1 MENWERH
8 CDPQIYRK
16 DFIRRCSQTF
26 TTLFRPIK
34 RFICNCNTDPFS
46 ILKTSSTLGQKIRL
60 PIDFK
65 IEVEYL
71 TYVLNYGLPRLDTL
85 DEITSENSVPW
96 NAPSSDETPSPPQ
109 TTPEQKMKPQSRV
122 LSPLY
127 NLQLLMM
134 MKMKSKCLQWA
145 TTDLSMRIV
154 LKRTQ
159 LVLFQHKRLQL
170 VPQLVDSL
178 APVCQKGGEGGG
190 VGGGG
195 WVGGST

>member
-46 ILKTSSTLGQKIRL
+46 IFKTSSTLGQKIRL

-65 IEVEYL
+65 TEVEYL
-71 TYVLNYGLPRLDTL
+71 TYVLNYGLTRLDTL

-109 TTPEQKMKPQSRV
+109 TTPEQKNEATIPSTESTLQSAASNDDENEIEMLTMSNNRPIHEDSSEEDPG
-122 LSPLY
+122 SPLP
-127 NLQLLMM
+127 
-134 MKMKSKCLQWA
+134 A
-145 TTDLSMRIV
+145 
-154 LKRTQ
+154 
-159 LVLFQHKRLQL
+159 
-170 VPQLVDSL
+170 
-178 APVCQKGGEGGG
+178 
-190 VGGGG
+190 
-195 WVGGST
+195 